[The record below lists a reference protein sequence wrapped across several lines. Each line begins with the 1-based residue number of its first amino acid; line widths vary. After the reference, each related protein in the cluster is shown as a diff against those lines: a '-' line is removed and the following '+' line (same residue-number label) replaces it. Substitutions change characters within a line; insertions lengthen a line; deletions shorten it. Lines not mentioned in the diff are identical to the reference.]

1 MCVWVD
7 WDQWVF
13 PPLWYISGYS
23 YKFTFTNYELPQWRM
38 EKTRS
43 DMIINTKKCWHV
55 EGREIFTDIMRAQL
69 RKRSGNWPPKMVS
82 CSQQSLPYWLYCYN
96 KPALDLSIH
105 PLIILKTMDHASVS
119 TCLLIP
125 TNTAFVQSFITTV
138 VFCRTP
144 DQSPCHS
151 SLPASIDLSH
161 SCQLSLHFLAQGND
175 KV

>member
-1 MCVWVD
+1 VCG
-7 WDQWVF
+7 
-13 PPLWYISGYS
+13 LIGTSGYFLHYGIS
-23 YKFTFTNYELPQWRM
+23 QDTATSLPLQTMNCHNEEW
-38 EKTRS
+38 TRS

-105 PLIILKTMDHASVS
+105 PLIILKTKDHASVS

-175 KV
+175 KE